1 MAAEY
6 RRHAEECRRLAQHMA
21 VPEDKRSLEELAD
34 TWEML
39 ARLRGQQ
46 GKGRRAPDE
55 HGDHGNLEPLNFFDP
70 R

>member
-1 MAAEY
+1 MAAEH
-6 RRHAEECRRLAQHMA
+6 RRHAEECRRLARHTA

-34 TWEML
+34 AWEML

-46 GKGRRAPDE
+46 GRNRRAPDE
-55 HGDHGNLEPLNFFDP
+55 QSDPRNLEPLNFFDP

>member
-1 MAAEY
+1 MRMAAEY
-6 RRHAEECRRLAQHMA
+6 KRHAEECRRLARHTA

-46 GKGRRAPDE
+46 QKGRRAPDE
-55 HGDHGNLEPLNFFDP
+55 YDRQENLEPLNIF
-70 R
+70 